1 MPGACSQCP
10 TQKNR
15 PVTPH
20 SAVHRAAGPSA
31 DALNG
36 ARTTSRRRET
46 AAERK
51 ARFKTLAEP
60 IYKAVYQSAVRIS
73 RDPDLAADLT
83 QDTLLRAF
91 EKFHQFRD
99 GTNFKAWVM
108 RILINGYINRYRK
121 VKRSPEEVTWEDVSM
136 GEERDLSERPDGPA
150 LVEDQVI
157 QGISARIVRKAV
169 EELPEPF
176 RTAVILAD
184 LQGLSY
190 DEVKG
195 VLGIPLGTVR
205 SRIFRGR
212 KLLISAL
219 QPFQEQ
225 GAL

>member
-1 MPGACSQCP
+1 MPGACCESQTRKDRTVLPDHSISP
-10 TQKNR
+10 TPR
-15 PVTPH
+15 PAGPAQNST
-20 SAVHRAAGPSA
+20 RAAV
-31 DALNG
+31 
-36 ARTTSRRRET
+36 RQRET

-51 ARFKTLAEP
+51 ARFKSLAEP
-60 IYKAVYQSAVRIS
+60 LYTSLYHAAVRIS
-73 RDPDLAADLT
+73 RDQDLAADLT

-108 RILINGYINRYRK
+108 RILMNGYINRYRK
-121 VKRSPEEVTWEDVSM
+121 VKRTPEQVAWEDVTV
-136 GEERDLSERPDGPA
+136 GEERDLSERPDGP
-150 LVEDQVI
+150 VDVQIEVI

-169 EELPEPF
+169 DGLPEPF
-176 RTAVILAD
+176 RTAVVLAD

-190 DEVKG
+190 DEVKD

-212 KLLISAL
+212 KLLITAL
-219 QPFQEQ
+219 DPYRRA